1 MDPNPIIDFKC
12 QQALEAEEKKVQ
24 ILTQKLNASLEALL
38 SKEAMVK
45 QHAKVAEEAVAGLLF
60 FISFYFLV
68 LKSCSFK
75 P

>member
-1 MDPNPIIDFKC
+1 MDQKPTIDFKC

-45 QHAKVAEEAVAGLLF
+45 QHAKVAEEAVAGLLLCF
-60 FISFYFLV
+60 SFYFLI